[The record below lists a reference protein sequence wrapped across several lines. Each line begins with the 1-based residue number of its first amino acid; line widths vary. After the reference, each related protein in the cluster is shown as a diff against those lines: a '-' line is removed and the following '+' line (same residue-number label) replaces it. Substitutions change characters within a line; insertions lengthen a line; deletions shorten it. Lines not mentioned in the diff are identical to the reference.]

1 MIAVIFEVEPSAD
14 GLETYLEHAAR
25 LKPLLAEVEGFISI
39 ERFQS
44 LVNPKKLVSLSFWRD
59 EEAVRAWREHAE
71 HRNTQRVGR
80 EGVFDDYR
88 LRVAAVVRDYG
99 LYERDEAPPF
109 HVPVKRKNMS
119 CPILPPGEF

>member
-14 GLETYLEHAAR
+14 GFETYLEHAAR
-25 LKPLLAEVEGFISI
+25 LKPLLAEVDGFISI

-44 LVNPKKLVSLSFWRD
+44 MVNPKKLVSLSVWRD
-59 EEAVRAWREHAE
+59 EDAVRAWREHAE

-88 LRVAAVVRDYG
+88 LRVATVVRDYG
-99 LYERDEAPPF
+99 LYERDQGSPF
-109 HVPVKRKNMS
+109 HQPVKRKNES
-119 CPILPPGEF
+119 CPIAPPGEF

>member
-1 MIAVIFEVEPSAD
+1 MIAVIFEVEPSATGMD
-14 GLETYLEHAAR
+14 IYLEHAAR
-25 LKPLLAEVEGFISI
+25 LKPLLAEVDGFISI

-99 LYERDEAPPF
+99 LYERDQAPPF
-109 HVPVKRKNMS
+109 HAPVKRKHES
-119 CPILPPGEF
+119 CPIAPPGEF

>member
-14 GLETYLEHAAR
+14 GFETYLEHAAR
-25 LKPLLAEVEGFISI
+25 LKPLLAEVDGFISI

-99 LYERDEAPPF
+99 LYERDQAPPF
-109 HVPVKRKNMS
+109 HAPVKRKHES
-119 CPILPPGEF
+119 CPIAPPSEF